1 MPGLDRV
8 LVVLEDN
15 FHKVM
20 KFSSNHGCAENCR
33 GIDRCSLHRIQGKD
47 TGDVIPVSKLQWG
60 GRIDIRYPVNSIT
73 QLAIYL
79 LRCIGKNKPLHNVY
93 SPIME

>member
-20 KFSSNHGCAENCR
+20 KYSSNHGCAENCR

-47 TGDVIPVSKLQWG
+47 TGNVVPVSKFQRG
-60 GRIDIRYPVNSIT
+60 GRIDIRPPVNSVT

-79 LRCIGKNKPLHNVY
+79 LCCIGKDELLLNFY
-93 SPIME
+93 GPIME